1 MKLRQLAIPAAISAL
16 GLREVYKYSF
26 CAGSS
31 KIIKRFDKKTH
42 NARFYIRKNQAI
54 KEMKER
60 LCWEHSIKSERGDE
74 LKGFYFPCGDKPS
87 GKIAF
92 VIHGYRSDH
101 ADTGCML
108 MEHWFS
114 RGFDIFACDHTA
126 AGASGGKYVG
136 FGHFES
142 RDCLKWLDF
151 LIKEYGSGVRIVL
164 HGFSMGGATVM
175 IMSDQVP
182 ENVKFIIEDSGYS
195 TAGWLV
201 RSKLGKLY
209 QPVRIINRIFAGY
222 DVETVDVHPHLRRA
236 RIPILFVHGSADVT
250 VPYEMGIELHS
261 MYEGDKDCLFLP
273 GVAHIEPV
281 FTNPVEY
288 GEKTDKFIEKYI

>member
-1 MKLRQLAIPAAISAL
+1 MKLRHLAIPAALSAL
-16 GLREVYKYSF
+16 GLREVYRYSF

-31 KIIKRFDKKTH
+31 RLIERLDKKTH
-42 NARFYIRKNQAI
+42 KARFYIRKSQAMEELSARKCI
-54 KEMKER
+54 R
-60 LCWEHSIKSERGDE
+60 HTIRSERGEE
-74 LKGFYFPCGDKPS
+74 LAGFYYPCGDRPS

-92 VIHGYRSDH
+92 IIHGYRSDH

-126 AGASGGKYVG
+126 AGQSGGKYVG

-142 RDCLKWLDF
+142 RDCLRWLDF
-151 LIKEYGSGVRIVL
+151 LIGEYGSDVKIVL

-175 IMSDQVP
+175 IMSDQLP

-195 TAGWLV
+195 SAGWLV
-201 RSKLGKLY
+201 RSKLGWLY
-209 QPVRIINRIFAGY
+209 QPVRLLNRILAGY
-222 DVETVDVHPHLRRA
+222 DVDAVDVRPHLRRA
-236 RIPILFVHGSADVT
+236 RIPILFAHGSGDVT
-250 VPYEMGIELHS
+250 VPYDMGIALHAF
-261 MYEGDKDCLFLP
+261 YEGEKDCLFLP

-288 GEKTDKFIEKYI
+288 GEKTDKFIRKYF